1 MRPLSPGQNT
11 SFMIFFNPLRI
22 FYPAGTVDATK
33 EKKMDSMKSQLAEML
48 REFKSRSKTKVILE
62 SGLFMLILL
71 FLFVGNSLTLL
82 VLLLNRRMRTIP
94 NMFVASLAVS
104 DLLLGVFS
112 VGALGIPTL
121 VTSHWPFNDTICQFQ
136 GFIIITMV
144 VASIQTMVLMAVNR
158 YFRIVKSTKYRRYFT
173 KKKTLTMIF
182 VTWLYSIC
190 FPLIHL
196 LRGKKNDLS
205 SFQVLLFFSNRKQ
218 CISGLWFSALR
229 RVSYRCYNLLLL

>member
-1 MRPLSPGQNT
+1 MRLVWKSAVNNFGMRPLSPGQNT

-22 FYPAGTVDATK
+22 FYPAGTVDTTK

-144 VASIQTMVLMAVNR
+144 VASIQTMVL
-158 YFRIVKSTKYRRYFT
+158 IC
-173 KKKTLTMIF
+173 L
-182 VTWLYSIC
+182 LYTS
-190 FPLIHL
+190 PSP
-196 LRGKKNDLS
+196 RD
-205 SFQVLLFFSNRKQ
+205 
-218 CISGLWFSALR
+218 
-229 RVSYRCYNLLLL
+229 